1 LKLKSLGALFFHCK
15 GAMNEE
21 EGNQWTHST
30 WSCDQNLWPIFQAT
44 TSGLSGK
51 SYSFESPWL
60 STKNQRDSLQLA
72 IYTSC
77 STIHPNNFFFKKKK
91 HREKEE
97 QSLVA
102 SSLLYC
108 IRTAFH
114 HQKNLNV
121 NSTTK

>member
-1 LKLKSLGALFFHCK
+1 
-15 GAMNEE
+15 MNEE
-21 EGNQWTHST
+21 EGNQWNHST

-77 STIHPNNFFFKKKK
+77 STIHPNNFFFKKKNT
-91 HREKEE
+91 EKKK
-97 QSLVA
+97 
-102 SSLLYC
+102 SSRWLLAVSC
-108 IRTAFH
+108 TVSGLHF
-114 HQKNLNV
+114 
-121 NSTTK
+121 TTKRILT